1 MGTRGEWIWGCCSAL
16 VLPAGPTPTGVRGE
30 VGWEEDDSVTPVQG
44 QPFGAHPSPLPM
56 GWFPLVLRGLPAACA
71 SHAGLTLPLPTLVFL
86 EIVDEKSRHS
96 LQENMGKIK
105 APTQVIW
112 GKQDQVHRHLL
123 ALGSWGPHLHPC
135 PRQRCRG
142 WCGIM
147 CQQSCLGNWGEICC
161 SVLFCG

>member
-1 MGTRGEWIWGCCSAL
+1 M
-16 VLPAGPTPTGVRGE
+16 
-30 VGWEEDDSVTPVQG
+30 GWEEDDSVTPVQG

-112 GKQDQVHRHLL
+112 GKQDQVRRHLL